1 MSWRSKSKTRTAAQ
15 KLGYKSGFEAKIAEQ
30 INTKQLQAK
39 ELYEKTVIT
48 YTVPARNSR
57 YTVDWTLPNGILI
70 ESKGR
75 WTTEDRKKH
84 LLVKQQHP
92 EMDIRIVFQSAKNKI
107 SKGSETTYADFCN
120 KHGII
125 WAEKIIP
132 DSWYTEAPKTQLS
145 ETFLI
150 KNWFSS

>member
-1 MSWRSKSKTRTAAQ
+1 MSWRNKSKVRTAAQ

-30 INTKQLQAK
+30 LNSHDLQAK
-39 ELYEKTVIT
+39 ELYEKTTIK
-48 YTVPARNSR
+48 YTVPARDSR
-57 YTVDWTLPNGILI
+57 YTVDWSLPNGILV

-75 WTTEDRKKH
+75 WTAADRKKH

-92 EMDIRIVFQSAKNKI
+92 ELDLRIVFQSSKNKI
-107 SKGSETTYADFCN
+107 SKGSKTTYADFCD
-120 KHGII
+120 KHGIV
-125 WAEKIIP
+125 WAEKTIP
-132 DSWYTEAPKTQLS
+132 ESWYTETPKTQPT